1 MTFQDVAVGFSPEEW
16 ALLDHSQRRL
26 YREVMLETRR
36 NLASVGKARA
46 ARSRAQ
52 LVELVEQVLCAR
64 SYARRWGCTGA
75 YGSHSS
81 ADVGFPVCCFV
92 QYNEEADFFGPESP
106 HLTSLIGSRTV
117 GKRHTAKAASSQ
129 AN

>member
-36 NLASVGKARA
+36 NLASVGKSCVSRPCARQFTLTE
-46 ARSRAQ
+46 R
-52 LVELVEQVLCAR
+52 LLCAR
-64 SYARRWGCTGA
+64 KWGVL
-75 YGSHSS
+75 
-81 ADVGFPVCCFV
+81 ADTNPPFCPRGVPVCRFL
-92 QYNEEADFFGPESP
+92 QYNEGADFFSTEGP
-106 HLTSLIGSRTV
+106 HLTTSIGSRTV